1 MTTPLH
7 WFQQLTSNPG
17 SNHATLAKVRWKIL
31 REGAHWRSF
40 SDIESCTSSWKQI
53 DQHGT
58 AENGAIKWLLESVE
72 SSDRCEMVTLFP
84 KGRRATVCVSSQIG
98 CGVGCVFC
106 ATGSMGLKRNLSYL
120 EIVEQVYLARQIALK
135 AGRHLRNVV
144 FMGMGEPLHNL
155 LEVTKAIRWITSDF
169 GFGISQRCVTVSTS
183 GGNSGMVALAKQ
195 FPSVRLAVSLHSAD
209 QDLRRRL
216 MPRAP
221 NDLGALRATI
231 CELNSLQYG
240 SLQTNAPVWLEVVL
254 LEGLN
259 DSEIHARQLIA
270 FCDGLNVEVNLI
282 PFNPIPSEERLQTTA
297 NHVHKRFANQLR
309 SAGIITTIRQS
320 LGGSDNA
327 ACGQLVVKNG

>member
-1 MTTPLH
+1 MTTPSH
-7 WFQQLTSNPG
+7 WFQQLTSNPR

-31 REGAHWRSF
+31 REGAHWRSL
-40 SDIESCTSSWKQI
+40 SDTESCTSSWKQI

-58 AENGAIKWLLESVE
+58 AETGAIKWLLESVE
-72 SSDRCEMVTLFP
+72 SSDQCEMVTLFP

-155 LEVTKAIRWITSDF
+155 LEVTKAIRWITADV

-183 GGNSGMVALAKQ
+183 GGNSAMIALAKQ

-221 NDLGALRATI
+221 NDLNSLRATI
-231 CELNSLQYG
+231 CELNSLQNG
-240 SLQTNAPVWLEVVL
+240 SLQNDAPVWLEVVL

-270 FCDGLNVEVNLI
+270 FCEGLNVEVNLI
-282 PFNPIPSEERLQTTA
+282 PFNPIPSEEGLRTTA